1 MDGPKVKRPCR
12 PEPKT
17 IVPNALCLRKPQ
29 YQNFNV
35 NEERD
40 TLRKG
45 LLGLCLSV
53 EIWSQLRHFHQ
64 LYFSVSYTTPFLC
77 GLLILFSSIFYLLA
91 NLASTLLFKV
101 QFPFQCIYCFHLN
114 TYCLF
119 HLKIQSLSSCVQL
132 FTPCV
137 PNFQLSCGISFFCI
151 LVFIISL
158 FSFFCHLGF
167 HYYFSY
173 KPMVSLLGSITVLCF
188 L

>member
-1 MDGPKVKRPCR
+1 MLFPFYQCYFFNNTLLFSFASCLLPMNFFKVNLEEMDFPKVKRPCR

-101 QFPFQCIYCFHLN
+101 QFPFQCI
-114 TYCLF
+114 T
-119 HLKIQSLSSCVQL
+119 
-132 FTPCV
+132 
-137 PNFQLSCGISFFCI
+137 
-151 LVFIISL
+151 
-158 FSFFCHLGF
+158 
-167 HYYFSY
+167 
-173 KPMVSLLGSITVLCF
+173 VSI
-188 L
+188 